1 MALVLIIEDTI
12 PNAKLVEASLSVVG
26 FDVVSVPTTQEA
38 LAIMERQIPELIILD
53 LRLPGSDMDGWEFID
68 FARSEPALSQIPI
81 VVTSVKVRED
91 DRDRAIAAG
100 CTDYFSKPFKV
111 NELRDR
117 VISLAGQT

>member
-1 MALVLIIEDTI
+1 MALVLIIEDVI

-26 FDVVSVPTTQEA
+26 FDVVIVPTTQEA
-38 LAIMERQIPELIILD
+38 FSTIEQQLPDLIVLD

-68 FARSEPALSQIPI
+68 FARGEPALSQVPI

-117 VISLAGQT
+117 VISLAGQS